1 MIFLKKYNFFTGTPN
16 HISSVLLEVVNF
28 LEVDN
33 YNYVLFTP
41 NKEKSCGLI
50 YGLHSCILFN
60 NFEEFEELVNDKS
73 NLFRVNLIVID
84 LYQYKSHQVTNF
96 LKVIEKLDYKFI
108 IIAKEYHY
116 KSTDDVND
124 FHVEIKYNLDPNITT
139 PTSFNATRNL
149 QSKFIKD
156 NINGW
161 TTELDK
167 LKGAYI
173 RDKKIDSLFDDEK

>member
-16 HISSVLLEVVNF
+16 SVSSVLLEVVTF

-41 NKEKSCGLI
+41 EKEKSCGLI
-50 YGLHSCILFN
+50 YGLHNCILFHDI
-60 NFEEFEELVNDKS
+60 EELENLINNKS

-84 LYQYKSHQVTNF
+84 LYQYKSHQITNF

-108 IIAKEYHY
+108 IIGKEYHY

-124 FHVEIKYNLDPNITT
+124 FHVEVKYNIT
-139 PTSFNATRNL
+139 PTSLSFNANRN
-149 QSKFIKD
+149 SKFIKD

-173 RDKKIDSLFDDEK
+173 RDKKIDSLFNDDEK

>member
-16 HISSVLLEVVNF
+16 HVSSVLLEVVNF

-33 YNYVLFTP
+33 YNYILLTP
-41 NKEKSCGLI
+41 SKEKSCGLI
-50 YGLHSCILFN
+50 YGLHSNLLFN
-60 NFEEFEELVNDKS
+60 NLEELENLINDKS

-84 LYQYKSHQVTNF
+84 LYHYKSHQITNI
-96 LKVIEKLDYKFI
+96 LKVIENLDYKFI

-116 KSTDDVND
+116 KSSDDVND
-124 FHVEIKYNLDPNITT
+124 FHVEIKYNLDPNTT
-139 PTSFNATRNL
+139 PTNLVFNAART
-149 QSKFIKD
+149 SKFIKD

-161 TTELDK
+161 ITELDK

-173 RDKKIDSLFDDEK
+173 RDKKIDSLFDDDEK

>member
-124 FHVEIKYNLDPNITT
+124 FLLRNEYKELHKHDTWITDKI
-139 PTSFNATRNL
+139 SG
-149 QSKFIKD
+149 QSSTIDSLRK
-156 NINGW
+156 
-161 TTELDK
+161 
-167 LKGAYI
+167 AYI
-173 RDKKIDSLFDDEK
+173 RDKKIEHLFGND